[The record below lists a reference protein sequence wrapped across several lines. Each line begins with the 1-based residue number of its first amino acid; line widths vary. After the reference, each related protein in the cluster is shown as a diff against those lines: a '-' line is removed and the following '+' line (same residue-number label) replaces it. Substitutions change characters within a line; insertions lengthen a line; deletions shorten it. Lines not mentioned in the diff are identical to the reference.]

1 MDAVP
6 VAQSVDN
13 MIPAYSVGGRGG
25 RMVSVGVVQ
34 VHHVTLASKTRDLIK
49 KNLNFVSLKTSL
61 GKVRFLKKS
70 FLGFAKLIGFLFS
83 SFTFLGCSRSRLKI
97 STPAP
102 MTRPFPKSYYLK

>member
-34 VHHVTLASKTRDLIK
+34 VLHVTLASTTRDLI
-49 KNLNFVSLKTSL
+49 
-61 GKVRFLKKS
+61 
-70 FLGFAKLIGFLFS
+70 
-83 SFTFLGCSRSRLKI
+83 
-97 STPAP
+97 
-102 MTRPFPKSYYLK
+102 

>member
-49 KNLNFVSLKTSL
+49 KIQHFVSLKTSL
-61 GKVRFLKKS
+61 KLQRKS
-70 FLGFAKLIGFLFS
+70 KIFEKEFS
-83 SFTFLGCSRSRLKI
+83 GVC
-97 STPAP
+97 
-102 MTRPFPKSYYLK
+102 